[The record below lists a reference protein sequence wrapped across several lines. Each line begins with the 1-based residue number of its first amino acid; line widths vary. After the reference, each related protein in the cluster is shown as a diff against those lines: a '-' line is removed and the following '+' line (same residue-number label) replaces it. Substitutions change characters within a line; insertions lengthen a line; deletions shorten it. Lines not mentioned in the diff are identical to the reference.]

1 VDNERIAAD
10 FWDDLEN
17 VLLNVEYVNSIIEFL
32 LKRQELKK
40 HEEIVLLALFDLT
53 NNTQNTLSKMFYKN
67 DCIKNLNKS

>member
-1 VDNERIAAD
+1 MDNERIAAD

-17 VLLNVEYVNSIIEFL
+17 VLLNVEYVNSIIELL

-53 NNTQNTLSKMFYKN
+53 NNTQNTLNKMFYKN
-67 DCIKNLNKS
+67 DCIKI